1 MQFKDLQIS
10 LQKDPRGGPPIPMSE
25 LIPEGTKKF
34 LGLTKL
40 YRERYF
46 RLPRSRFPGYPQI
59 HSIFL
64 PPESLAR
71 LLVPLDPNKSD
82 WYIFCKTE
90 LVNGIPTIQRTVQ
103 TSKSA
108 MSTLLVTF
116 GEIRGWKGMPISS
129 VMDVR
134 AQFEDHP
141 ELEEVRRNL
150 SKVRAQYEKTQ
161 QRALLPR
168 IQQLEKEIRVN
179 FDEEQAFLDI
189 EAQLSGTVVKEES
202 EDENP
207 VALPAP
213 DPVAEDAPAD
223 TTSDPEFTGDLK
235 RMGDGCGLRFNLP
248 SLKCTDSGTGAI
260 PELNYDTEA
269 DKCWMSYDGHLDPI
283 DPIHHVCSSAT
294 VEFDSQ
300 GYTKLT
306 NKQGET
312 VIFQFSDRKVLQ
324 DRVEFALQT
333 VKSKNPDSSFPS

>member
-59 HSIFL
+59 HTDRADVQVGHVHPASHLWGDPWVERNAHQFRYGRGKVIN
-64 PPESLAR
+64 ESAR
-71 LLVPLDPNKSD
+71 PAPSDPATGKRGEKHA
-82 WYIFCKTE
+82 KTIKRS
-90 LVNGIPTIQRTVQ
+90 LRHQ
-103 TSKSA
+103 
-108 MSTLLVTF
+108 
-116 GEIRGWKGMPISS
+116 
-129 VMDVR
+129 
-134 AQFEDHP
+134 
-141 ELEEVRRNL
+141 
-150 SKVRAQYEKTQ
+150 
-161 QRALLPR
+161 
-168 IQQLEKEIRVN
+168 IRVN